1 MDLYEE
7 LEEIVKNIPTRFSE
21 MEFVSTNI
29 IRLDEM
35 EDKEAQQQHR
45 DIIFLLIWIH
55 YQTRDINKTNKLPY
69 GIDIFNK
76 KKNIIRSD
84 ETEKNEDK
92 DKEPKQEQGEEK
104 KDLTETYKCILEK
117 FPPTLQKLLLAYVKF
132 YLVEDQ

>member
-104 KDLTETYKCILEK
+104 EDLTETYKCILEK